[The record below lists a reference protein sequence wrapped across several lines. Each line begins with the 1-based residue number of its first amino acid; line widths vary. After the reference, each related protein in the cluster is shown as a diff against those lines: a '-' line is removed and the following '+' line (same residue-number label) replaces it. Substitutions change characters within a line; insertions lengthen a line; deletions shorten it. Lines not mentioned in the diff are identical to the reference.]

1 MDQIENEYIKYL
13 GKEITCASGK
23 KYTITQYIS
32 EGGNGFVFDCED
44 SNKVSYVLKLL
55 HTPKEIKIS
64 NFKKE
69 IMLQKQLHSEYIV
82 ECIDFGEEIFGN
94 NKKPRPFYIMK
105 KYNSSLEDL
114 LNNNQITPIQAYKY
128 ALQLCYGLRVMHGQK
143 EPIIHRDL
151 KPENI
156 LYDKE
161 KDKVLICDFGLAHL
175 GNDNNSTINEGFVG
189 NIDYHAPEQKKRGKK
204 IVGTY
209 TDIYSLGLIINVLF
223 TKEIAQGEKYKKIW
237 QCAPYF
243 SFLDDIVDR
252 MIRHDTSTREH
263 DINSVI
269 LELEEN
275 DLKYEVEESF
285 FKGMYKKNGLPAN
298 KASELMNLF
307 SLMEFSLRKITYWS
321 DVNLNYLCDYHFSCT
336 DRLIDSVLLNSLYA
350 SVKNKFEY
358 EGNVYNGVEIPYT
371 PMDLKKNNN
380 KKSYYKFVK
389 KIDNLDVFEE
399 LSNKKNI
406 IKKYFISLSDY
417 HCNEI
422 LRDINN
428 IELEVNEHC
437 CDAPALYIVEYIK
450 RKLPCFVDFG
460 YPITNFVSLIKYELS
475 NVSNKN
481 EFNYDLNKKIRILID
496 IIKDRFPSESHLF
509 ESDYAKIWFGLVKEE
524 IEFENL
530 LKEIASI
537 YGTNDVRGQDVLDIM
552 NGEDYTTLKK
562 VYRLDRYTSQLILNN
577 IDQSH

>member
-23 KYTITQYIS
+23 KYTITKYIS

-55 HTPKEIKIS
+55 HTPKENKIL

-69 IMLQKQLHSEYIV
+69 IMLQKQLRSKYIV
-82 ECIDFGEEIFGN
+82 ECIDSGEEIFGN

-114 LNNNQITPIQAYKY
+114 LNSNQITPIQAYKY
-128 ALQLCYGLRVMHGQK
+128 TLQLCYGLRVMHRQK
-143 EPIIHRDL
+143 EPVIHRDL

-175 GNDNNSTINEGFVG
+175 GNNNNSTINEGFVG

-243 SFLDDIVDR
+243 SFLDDIVER

-285 FKGMYKKNGLPAN
+285 LKGMYKKIGLPA
-298 KASELMNLF
+298 KKVSELMNLF
-307 SLMEFSLRKITYWS
+307 SLMEF
-321 DVNLNYLCDYHFSCT
+321 
-336 DRLIDSVLLNSLYA
+336 
-350 SVKNKFEY
+350 
-358 EGNVYNGVEIPYT
+358 
-371 PMDLKKNNN
+371 
-380 KKSYYKFVK
+380 
-389 KIDNLDVFEE
+389 
-399 LSNKKNI
+399 
-406 IKKYFISLSDY
+406 
-417 HCNEI
+417 
-422 LRDINN
+422 
-428 IELEVNEHC
+428 
-437 CDAPALYIVEYIK
+437 
-450 RKLPCFVDFG
+450 
-460 YPITNFVSLIKYELS
+460 
-475 NVSNKN
+475 
-481 EFNYDLNKKIRILID
+481 
-496 IIKDRFPSESHLF
+496 
-509 ESDYAKIWFGLVKEE
+509 
-524 IEFENL
+524 
-530 LKEIASI
+530 
-537 YGTNDVRGQDVLDIM
+537 
-552 NGEDYTTLKK
+552 
-562 VYRLDRYTSQLILNN
+562 
-577 IDQSH
+577 